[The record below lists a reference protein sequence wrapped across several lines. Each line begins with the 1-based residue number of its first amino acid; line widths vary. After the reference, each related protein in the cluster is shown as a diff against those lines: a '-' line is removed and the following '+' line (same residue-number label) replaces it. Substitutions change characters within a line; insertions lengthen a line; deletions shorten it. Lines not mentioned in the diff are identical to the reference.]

1 LEKDLIVDFVGQ
13 VTDEDVEVV
22 GSILLGGVVRLISPV
37 DANFLS
43 ESDHT
48 LCLSSA
54 LRAYVVVDAT
64 AVESGHAS
72 LCRTRI
78 IVFYKSIVET
88 LRVHGFV
95 WNNLDALDV
104 SSRLKNLTQ
113 HIFSYSGVQSSHV

>member
-54 LRAYVVVDAT
+54 IRAYVVVDAT

-88 LRVHGFV
+88 LRVH
-95 WNNLDALDV
+95 LLAV
-104 SSRLKNLTQ
+104 SARVFRN
-113 HIFSYSGVQSSHV
+113 